1 MNRIDKLIEMRKE
14 KKEGILSVTM
24 PPACLW
30 DFNYAYE
37 LVDMLQRAGLNQ
49 LLFMIGDCDSMK
61 MAEVAPVEVELLLK
75 GLQEGYKT
83 DLISEPQR
91 RLRKKYPDLA
101 MVNTVHIGE
110 ALCYGINRFVEESAA
125 MGIDAIDNCA
135 DRYVEDPL
143 GFRKNIRAHGMYH
156 FTAIFAKII
165 DHTNPQ
171 LMEIVKNMVDEAEG
185 ELFVVPGMMGV
196 IETLN
201 GEEMKVY
208 VDFIRERQAQLG
220 KYVPLIGIGG
230 VRSPEQAADLVHV
243 AGIDGVHTS
252 TAFMKKLIAEEPL
265 EKIEDYLK
273 EFKQAVNGN

>member
-1 MNRIDKLIEMRKE
+1 MNRIDKLIELRKE

-30 DFNYAYE
+30 DFNYTFE

-49 LLFMIGDCDSMK
+49 LLFMIGDVDSLK

-75 GLQEGYKT
+75 GLKEGYRT
-83 DLISEPQR
+83 ELISTPM
-91 RLRKKYPDLA
+91 KKIREHYPDLA
-101 MVNTVHIGE
+101 LVNTVHIGE

-125 MGIDAIDNCA
+125 MEIDAIDNCA
-135 DRYVEDPL
+135 YRYVEDPL
-143 GFRKNIRAHGMYH
+143 GFRANIRKHNMYH

-165 DHTNPQ
+165 DHSNPT
-171 LMEIVKNMVDEAEG
+171 MMGIVQKMVDTSEG
-185 ELFVVPGMMGV
+185 ELFVVPGMMGHAD
-196 IETLN
+196 TLS

-208 VDFIRERQAQLG
+208 VDFIRERQEKIG
-220 KYVPLIGIGG
+220 RYVPLIGIGG

-252 TAFMKKLIAEEPL
+252 TAFMKKLLSNEPF
-265 EKIEDYLK
+265 ERIEDYLR
-273 EFKQAVNGN
+273 EFKDAVNGR

>member
-37 LVDMLQRAGLNQ
+37 LVDMLRRAGLNQ
-49 LLFMIGDCDSMK
+49 LLYMIGDADSMK

-75 GLQEGYKT
+75 GLQSGYRT
-83 DLISEPQR
+83 ELISEPQR
-91 RLRKKYPDLA
+91 RLRAKYPELA

-110 ALCYGINRFVEESAA
+110 ALCYGINRFIEESAEL
-125 MGIDAIDNCA
+125 GIDAIDNCA
-135 DRYVEDPL
+135 YRYVEDPI
-143 GFRKNIRAHGMYH
+143 GFRRNIRAHGMYH

-165 DHTNPQ
+165 DHANPQ
-171 LMEIVKNMVDEAEG
+171 LMEIVKNMVDKAEG

-196 IETLN
+196 IETLS

-243 AGIDGVHTS
+243 ADIDGVHTS
-252 TAFMKKLIAEEPL
+252 TAFMQKLLTKEPF
-265 EKIEDYLK
+265 ERIEAYLK
-273 EFKQAVNGN
+273 EFKDAVNGK